1 LFRTFDDQSRE
12 SSLTFDFRVE
22 ACSQLML
29 VRSSFTLPVVK
40 LDDPRKFPF
49 NAASSNDKNCF
60 SADPES
66 FDDVQLTRAIT
77 INTANPDDR
86 YDRPFQRHLDKL
98 NAVMTWKGPKFRSTL
113 GPQERQNS
121 REWKEDRHAIEV
133 VSEGFTRAACKFFKT
148 TYAGSLIFLC
158 DTSFSRPRTNS
169 HRLAVRVKAGWQ
181 DNEAGYL
188 LLEAFLIQA
197 DWFYRHAR
205 QHADQM
211 LAKRQLGLVL
221 DLDKTLILTNPPKEL
236 GAQIEQSGNRDERL
250 KQLRDGR
257 WVALRAGVKEM
268 LHTLHSQHDGTDD
281 PPFELH
287 IFCNGTSTYALE
299 ALNLFHLLKYF
310 GRRRVTSGYW
320 TTHESLAFGL
330 GGYKDFRSIFDF
342 HRYPK
347 YQEMV
352 LAIDDMTLTWD
363 NPVALWRRTEKPCIL
378 QIRGYAENSMRM
390 SQSNDTV
397 DKFHEVLLNVHKL
410 FFQNEDLRGNTSAG
424 ITMNIDLYDDRTTG
438 YMKRCCATAE
448 KQMRLSTA
456 PERPRL
462 EGTSKLAADM
472 QRAQAQNET
481 AGVARIIEQLEKHL
495 NLTEVFEVVTKLG
508 LTTRLMRDDGKTV
521 WRGSDGFRVLENV
534 AHDDEV
540 RRIWVERVK
549 AVYQTDPAQFK
560 LQVYFNNEQKP
571 SAKPITV
578 SMDMPMHDFVH
589 GAMLEWEK
597 EIHRELHGFF
607 SGDEIACNPMHD
619 LQDNPVRSDCSMYD
633 R

>member
-1 LFRTFDDQSRE
+1 
-12 SSLTFDFRVE
+12 
-22 ACSQLML
+22 
-29 VRSSFTLPVVK
+29 
-40 LDDPRKFPF
+40 
-49 NAASSNDKNCF
+49 
-60 SADPES
+60 
-66 FDDVQLTRAIT
+66 
-77 INTANPDDR
+77 
-86 YDRPFQRHLDKL
+86 
-98 NAVMTWKGPKFRSTL
+98 
-113 GPQERQNS
+113 
-121 REWKEDRHAIEV
+121 
-133 VSEGFTRAACKFFKT
+133 
-148 TYAGSLIFLC
+148 
-158 DTSFSRPRTNS
+158 
-169 HRLAVRVKAGWQ
+169 
-181 DNEAGYL
+181 
-188 LLEAFLIQA
+188 
-197 DWFYRHAR
+197 
-205 QHADQM
+205 
-211 LAKRQLGLVL
+211 
-221 DLDKTLILTNPPKEL
+221 
-236 GAQIEQSGNRDERL
+236 
-250 KQLRDGR
+250 
-257 WVALRAGVKEM
+257 
-268 LHTLHSQHDGTDD
+268 
-281 PPFELH
+281 
-287 IFCNGTSTYALE
+287 
-299 ALNLFHLLKYF
+299 LLKYF